1 MLETIIN
8 LVMWTFNFVI
18 VIVAGVEIVKQYLL
32 QSRNKHVVIDMDSQG
47 NKLIRLEDG
56 REYWVG
62 YPKTL
67 RGSGILGRLS
77 KDTTRIYLC
86 YGCLLLFPLYLGLCW
101 FMSCWIFGD

>member
-8 LVMWTFNFVI
+8 LVVWTFIFVI
-18 VIVAGVEIVKQYLL
+18 VIMAGVEIVKQYLL

-67 RGSGILGRLS
+67 KGFILAMSIIIFFICIWTYIG
-77 KDTTRIYLC
+77 
-86 YGCLLLFPLYLGLCW
+86 LGLAG
-101 FMSCWIFGD
+101 FLEIN

>member
-8 LVMWTFNFVI
+8 IVVWTFIFVI
-18 VIVAGVEIVKQYLL
+18 VIMAGVEIIKQYLL

-56 REYWVG
+56 LEYWVG

-67 RGSGILGRLS
+67 HGFIFAMGICFFF
-77 KDTTRIYLC
+77 LC
-86 YGCLLLFPLYLGLCW
+86 IWVYVGLGLAG
-101 FMSCWIFGD
+101 FLEIN

>member
-8 LVMWTFNFVI
+8 LVVWTFIFVI
-18 VIVAGVEIVKQYLL
+18 VIMAGVEIVKQYLL
-32 QSRNKHVVIDMDSQG
+32 QSRNKHVVVDMDSQG

-67 RGSGILGRLS
+67 KGFILAMSINIFFIGIW
-77 KDTTRIYLC
+77 IYI
-86 YGCLLLFPLYLGLCW
+86 GLGLVG
-101 FMSCWIFGD
+101 FLEIN

>member
-8 LVMWTFNFVI
+8 LVVWTFLFVI
-18 VIVAGVEIVKQYLL
+18 VIMAGVEIVNQYLL
-32 QSRNKHVVIDMDSQG
+32 QSRNKHVVVDMDSQG

-67 RGSGILGRLS
+67 RGFIFAMFVNAFFMGIW
-77 KDTTRIYLC
+77 IYI
-86 YGCLLLFPLYLGLCW
+86 GLGLAG
-101 FMSCWIFGD
+101 FL

>member
-18 VIVAGVEIVKQYLL
+18 VIVAGIEIVKQYLL

-67 RGSGILGRLS
+67 RGFIFSMGVCFFF
-77 KDTTRIYLC
+77 LC
-86 YGCLLLFPLYLGLCW
+86 IWTYIGLGLVG
-101 FMSCWIFGD
+101 FLEIN

>member
-1 MLETIIN
+1 MFEMILNMTIWS
-8 LVMWTFNFVI
+8 LLFGFVI
-18 VIVAGVEIVKQYLL
+18 MMGVEIVKQYLL

-67 RGSGILGRLS
+67 REFIFAMGVQ
-77 KDTTRIYLC
+77 
-86 YGCLLLFPLYLGLCW
+86 LFFLFIWVYVGLGLAG
-101 FMSCWIFGD
+101 FL

>member
-8 LVMWTFNFVI
+8 LVVWTFIFVI
-18 VIVAGVEIVKQYLL
+18 VIMAGVEIVKQYLL
-32 QSRNKHVVIDMDSQG
+32 QSRNKHVVVDMDSQG

-67 RGSGILGRLS
+67 RGFIFAMSINIFFIGIWAYIG
-77 KDTTRIYLC
+77 
-86 YGCLLLFPLYLGLCW
+86 LGLVG
-101 FMSCWIFGD
+101 FLEIN

>member
-1 MLETIIN
+1 MFETIIN

-18 VIVAGVEIVKQYLL
+18 VIMAGIEIVKQYLL

-67 RGSGILGRLS
+67 RGFIFVMGVCFFL
-77 KDTTRIYLC
+77 LC
-86 YGCLLLFPLYLGLCW
+86 IWTYIGLGLAG
-101 FMSCWIFGD
+101 FLEIN

>member
-1 MLETIIN
+1 MLETILN
-8 LVMWTFNFVI
+8 MTLWGLLFWLVIM
-18 VIVAGVEIVKQYLL
+18 AGVEIVKQYML

-67 RGSGILGRLS
+67 RGFIFAISVNLFF
-77 KDTTRIYLC
+77 LC
-86 YGCLLLFPLYLGLCW
+86 IWVYVGLDLAG
-101 FMSCWIFGD
+101 FL

>member
-8 LVMWTFNFVI
+8 LVVWTFIFVI
-18 VIVAGVEIVKQYLL
+18 VIMAGIEIVKQYLL
-32 QSRNKHVVIDMDSQG
+32 QSRNKHVVVDMDSQG

-67 RGSGILGRLS
+67 KGFILAMSINIFFICIWTYIG
-77 KDTTRIYLC
+77 
-86 YGCLLLFPLYLGLCW
+86 LGLVG
-101 FMSCWIFGD
+101 FLEIN

>member
-8 LVMWTFNFVI
+8 LVVWTFIFVI
-18 VIVAGVEIVKQYLL
+18 VIMAGIEIVKQYLL
-32 QSRNKHVVIDMDSQG
+32 QSRNKHVVVDMDSQG

-67 RGSGILGRLS
+67 KGFILAMSINIFFIGIWTYIG
-77 KDTTRIYLC
+77 
-86 YGCLLLFPLYLGLCW
+86 LGLAG
-101 FMSCWIFGD
+101 FLEIN

>member
-18 VIVAGVEIVKQYLL
+18 VIMAGVEIVKQYLL

-47 NKLIRLEDG
+47 NKLILLEDG

-67 RGSGILGRLS
+67 RGFIFVMGVCFFF
-77 KDTTRIYLC
+77 LC
-86 YGCLLLFPLYLGLCW
+86 IWVYVGLGLAG
-101 FMSCWIFGD
+101 FLEIN

>member
-8 LVMWTFNFVI
+8 LVVWTFIFVI
-18 VIVAGVEIVKQYLL
+18 VIMAGVEIVKQYLL
-32 QSRNKHVVIDMDSQG
+32 QSRNKHVVVDMDSQG

-67 RGSGILGRLS
+67 KGFILAMSINIFFIVIWTYIG
-77 KDTTRIYLC
+77 
-86 YGCLLLFPLYLGLCW
+86 LGLAG
-101 FMSCWIFGD
+101 FLEIN

>member
-8 LVMWTFNFVI
+8 LVVWTFIFVI
-18 VIVAGVEIVKQYLL
+18 VIMAGVEIVKQYLL
-32 QSRNKHVVIDMDSQG
+32 QSRNKHVVVDMDSQG

-67 RGSGILGRLS
+67 RGFIFAMGVCLFF
-77 KDTTRIYLC
+77 LC
-86 YGCLLLFPLYLGLCW
+86 IWTYIGLGLVG
-101 FMSCWIFGD
+101 FLEIN